1 MGKQVKGWSPP
12 SDDEI
17 IENSNKT
24 NLSSDEE
31 VKFQSWRLSLPK
43 NLQEDNE
50 NYDLRGAWK
59 AGLEPDEEGHLQSR
73 DPKSGLIL
81 KSPKHPTFHLTVKG
95 EEEAGYEIY
104 QSNGRYYSKHKQK
117 SKSTWQPPSDDE
129 IVNDG
134 SVKKKESTSTS
145 TSGSD
150 LTEPG
155 KPSAKK
161 ESTYTPTPEQ
171 QKQLSQ
177 IKIEKPK
184 DPEQARFQSDLKK
197 QDEQIAKDYVT
208 GNKDKAGVA
217 ESVKK
222 GAVGLVTDILPQAF
236 AQARAAGTRVEP
248 YTDKDLTDREAI
260 SDAANFLFRKNVSE
274 GKYLKALSIGDKE
287 AIEYIKE
294 QINKPEEYQA
304 QQIAEKIRLL
314 GVAQKEQ
321 QEFQEYTK
329 NVNKQ
334 LSDISTPSDVAG
346 YVGYTIGQAL
356 PQIGLSLMSGG
367 MSSYLQEYGEI
378 YDQQVQ
384 KIAEDKGISVD
395 EVVKQG
401 LDDPEAGQIAG
412 VLAAALDRVGVEAIF
427 KNFGKDALKN
437 ILKSGSKIQIAKQA
451 GINALKTS
459 GAESATEAGQSVIEQ
474 SGSSLGAGRSVSES
488 IQDISG
494 REVLES
500 AVAGGVSGLFMSGA
514 GSAVNTAS
522 KLTPEQAAKPATE
535 VIKEEVNTVNPD
547 DIQSLDAAAETI
559 QAKVDNDQ
567 KAQTTSTQTTPAGTE
582 VPEVAQ
588 EESVPVQAET
598 TSETQTVISNEPQ
611 ETVDSVSIGE
621 AKPEVEGQ
629 GEVRQGSEIVQE
641 TATTT
646 GQSAQ
651 QRPVLERNQDT
662 GLSESATSTA
672 SVTKESTPA
681 QESEELQAEQ
691 SAKSKTLKIAKRIL
705 DSDAS
710 DKIKEGIRSKGA
722 EYIPKKL
729 EVTDKEAKDLIDL
742 YGPDKSEALIRD
754 TKNDVTGDTRTA
766 LAAKLYEKY
775 KNDADST
782 SDPQEKQ
789 RLYNKAVD
797 IALVAADQ
805 AKEAGRAVNA
815 NKIWKLITSD
825 EDATVIALEKEN
837 KKVATQLIEPIQKQV
852 LKTKQQFDEEIRRL
866 IEQKVTE
873 GVEQRLKRAKLITSD
888 KKKAISDAFDSLKVK
903 DVKGTAND
911 IIRVVGASV
920 WNGSMEAVKRA
931 VLTGADIVNA
941 VQAGI
946 DYIRDNYQGDFNED
960 EFRNMVTP
968 QIEPLI
974 PKEEVKATD
983 VDETKIKTPKLKGK
997 KKKDF
1002 IQSAVDEYNKTGTIS
1017 DEKFEELYAKQI
1029 GYREY
1034 TDAERV
1040 QIRNI
1045 AKVITEAEK
1054 FEQEVKDNFTPE
1066 NIAKYKDLMAKA
1078 RKANQQ
1084 LQEFARQP
1092 SNIWDTLI
1100 TMMQG
1105 NLLTPLSIVTNV
1117 YSNAALQPLRFMS
1130 AAIGSGIDRS
1140 VSTLAK
1146 MGYLDEAYK
1155 NPTIDLKALQKGYF
1169 KGSWDGVLEG
1179 LMQLKEGQLP
1189 DEKNL
1194 REIQSSFSPTRAVKR
1209 WADSDRSLSQKIND
1223 YVEGTFGWPA
1233 EGMFRLLNL
1242 GDKPFRKAAE
1252 LAKAVEIAEQRKL
1265 EGNDRLKFLMFPDD
1279 TAKEQIKQAGDEAT
1293 FQQESKASKAVQNAI
1308 TWLLNSVESTPV
1320 IGGPAKVLLKSQVP
1334 FVKTPLN
1341 IVIETFDYAMPP
1353 VTLVRGISAIKNG
1366 EQRKGAVLIG
1376 KALTGAIIIGA
1387 AKSLF
1392 ELGLLSWE
1400 DDDDKKGRTIQYDT
1414 VPPNSLNVSALSRGL
1429 AGQGF
1434 EVKDDDTWVNYKKL
1448 GIIGILFD
1456 NYSNNYYKAKK
1467 EGEEMPGVLQDMFT
1481 SAPRVASSA
1490 LEQSFLKG
1498 TNSLLNAIQDG
1509 GGYDTQQW
1517 AIETTGAIS
1526 STVYPNTLSTIS
1538 KSSDE
1543 FLRDTYSRDFT
1554 DRLRDTYKA
1563 KMFMGESLPSKVNL
1577 WGEKVRGNPE
1587 GRNKFIYYLFDPT
1600 KFKNV
1605 DTDSYQYKLYDAW
1618 KTDNFNNDWLPSAPN
1633 RNLSYRGVKVK
1644 LSPKEFESLS
1654 IYIGKERARMVQAYV
1669 NTGWRYNNNERRV
1682 ERLREIY
1689 REGYERGK
1697 DKFLMNSGW
1706 NVLTPKKLEALN
1718 EKR

>member
-1 MGKQVKGWSPP
+1 MEEDELPILTKKKP
-12 SDDEI
+12 SQEQSSEPTTQGTEDE
-17 IENSNKT
+17 
-24 NLSSDEE
+24 
-31 VKFQSWRLSLPK
+31 LP
-43 NLQEDNE
+43 
-50 NYDLRGAWK
+50 
-59 AGLEPDEEGHLQSR
+59 
-73 DPKSGLIL
+73 IL
-81 KSPKHPTFHLTVKG
+81 
-95 EEEAGYEIY
+95 
-104 QSNGRYYSKHKQK
+104 
-117 SKSTWQPPSDDE
+117 
-129 IVNDG
+129 
-134 SVKKKESTSTS
+134 KKKESTSGS

-171 QKQLSQ
+171 QKQIGEL
-177 IKIEKPK
+177 KIQRPK
-184 DPEQARFQSDLKK
+184 DPEQVRFQSDLKK
-197 QDEQIAKDYVT
+197 QDEQTAKDYVT
-208 GNKDKAGVA
+208 GKKEKAGVA

-222 GAVGLVTDILPQAF
+222 GAVGLVTDLLPQAF

-248 YTDKDLTDREAI
+248 YTEKDVTDQKAI
-260 SDAANFLFRKNVSE
+260 SDAANFLFRKNIAE
-274 GKYLKALSIGDKE
+274 GKYMKALSIGDKE

-294 QINKPEEYQA
+294 QIGKPEEYQA

-314 GVAQKEQ
+314 NVAQKEQ

-334 LSDISTPSDVAG
+334 LSDISSPSDVAG

-384 KIAEDKGISVD
+384 KIAEDKGITVD
-395 EVVKQG
+395 EVVKQK
-401 LDDPEAGQIAG
+401 LDDPVAGQVAG
-412 VLAAALDRVGVEAIF
+412 TFAAALDRIGVEAIF
-427 KNFGKDALKN
+427 KNFGKEALKN
-437 ILKSGSKIQIAKQA
+437 ILKSGSKIQVAKQA

-459 GAESATEAGQSVIEQ
+459 AAEGATEGGQSVVEQ
-474 SGSSLGAGRSVSES
+474 AGSSLGAGRSTIESLQNVS
-488 IQDISG
+488 G
-494 REVLES
+494 KEVLES
-500 AVAGGVSGLFMSGA
+500 AAAGAVSGLFMSGS
-514 GSAVNTAS
+514 GSAINASTKLTAEQAS
-522 KLTPEQAAKPATE
+522 KPASD
-535 VIKEEVNTVNPD
+535 VIKDEVNTVNPD
-547 DIQSLDAAAETI
+547 DIQSLDNAAEVI

-567 KAQTTSTQTTPAGTE
+567 KTQDASTPAAATGTE
-582 VPEVAQ
+582 VSEAAK
-588 EESVPVQAET
+588 EESVPVQSQAATEA
-598 TSETQTVISNEPQ
+598 QTVISDGEQ
-611 ETVDSVSIGE
+611 ETSNITESGE
-621 AKPEVEGQ
+621 VQPQVEGPI
-629 GEVRQGSEIVQE
+629 EVGPTNQRSTTSQQIVE
-641 TATTT
+641 
-646 GQSAQ
+646 
-651 QRPVLERNQDT
+651 QRPNVERVSDT
-662 GLSESATSTA
+662 GLSEPTTSTTPVA
-672 SVTKESTPA
+672 EESTPA
-681 QESEELQAEQ
+681 QESKEIQAEQ
-691 SAKSKTLKIAKRIL
+691 PAKYKTPQIAKRIL
-705 DSDAS
+705 DSDAN
-710 DKIKEGIRSKGA
+710 DQIKEGIRTKGA
-722 EYIPKKL
+722 EYVPKKL
-729 EVTDKEAKDLIDL
+729 EVTDKEAKDLIEL
-742 YGPDKSEALIRD
+742 YGPDKSESLIRD
-754 TKNDVTGDTRTA
+754 TKNDITGDTRTT

-775 KNDADST
+775 KNDADNEKN
-782 SDPQEKQ
+782 PEEKQ

-797 IALVAADQ
+797 IALAAADQ

-825 EDATVIALEKEN
+825 EDVTVIALEKEN

-852 LKTKQQFDEEIRRL
+852 LKTKQQFDDEIRRL

-873 GVEQRLKRAKLITSD
+873 GVEQRLKRAKLITTE

-911 IIRVVGASV
+911 IIRVVGSAV
-920 WNGSMEAVKRA
+920 WNGSIEAVKRA
-931 VLTGADIVNA
+931 VLTGADIANA

-946 DYIRDNYQGDFNED
+946 DYIRDNHKGDFNED

-974 PKEEVKATD
+974 PKEELKVSD
-983 VDETKIKTPKLKGK
+983 IDEEKIKTPKLKGK
-997 KKKDF
+997 KKKDL
-1002 IQSAVDEYNKTGTIS
+1002 IQSVVDEYNKSGTIT
-1017 DEKFEELYAKQI
+1017 DDKFEELYAKQI

-1034 TDAERV
+1034 TDAERI

-1045 AKVITEAEK
+1045 ANIITEAEK

-1066 NIAKYKDLMAKA
+1066 NISKYKDLMKKA
-1078 RKANQQ
+1078 RKANQD

-1092 SNIWDTLI
+1092 ANIWDTLI

-1130 AAIGSGIDRS
+1130 AAIGSGIDKS
-1140 VSTLAK
+1140 VSTLSK
-1146 MGYLDEAYK
+1146 MGLLDESYK
-1155 NPTIDLKALQKGYF
+1155 NTTIDLKALQKGYF

-1189 DEKNL
+1189 DERNL
-1194 REIQSSFSPTRAVKR
+1194 REVQSSFSPTRAIKR
-1209 WADSDRSLSQKIND
+1209 WSDADRTLNQKIND
-1223 YVEGTFGWPA
+1223 YIEGTFGWPA
-1233 EGMFRLLNL
+1233 EGMFRLLNM

-1252 LAKAVEIAEQRKL
+1252 LAKAMEIAEQRKL
-1265 EGNDRLKFLMFPDD
+1265 DGDDRMKFLMFPDD
-1279 TAKEQIKQAGDEAT
+1279 TVKEQIKKAGDEAT
-1293 FQQESKASKAVQNAI
+1293 FQQESELSKKVQSAI
-1308 TWLLNSVESTPV
+1308 TWLLNSVEKTPV

-1353 VTLVRGISAIKNG
+1353 VTFFRGVNAISKG
-1366 EQRKGAVLIG
+1366 DQRRGSILIG
-1376 KALTGAIIIGA
+1376 KAITGTIILNV

-1392 ELGLLSWE
+1392 TIGLLSWE
-1400 DDDDKKGRTIQYDT
+1400 DDDDKKGRTVQYDT
-1414 VPPNSLNVSALSRGL
+1414 VPPNSLNVSALSRGM

-1434 EVKDDDTWVNYKKL
+1434 DVKDDDTWVNYKKL

-1456 NYSNNYYKAKK
+1456 NYSNNYYKSKK
-1467 EGEEMPGVLQDMFT
+1467 EGEAMPGIFQDMFT

-1498 TNSLLNAIQDG
+1498 TSTLLNAIQDG
-1509 GGYDTQQW
+1509 GGKETQQW
-1517 AIETTGAIS
+1517 AIETIGAVS

-1543 FLRDTYSRDFT
+1543 FIRETYNRDFT
-1554 DRLRDTYKA
+1554 DRMRDTYKA
-1563 KMFMGESLPSKVNL
+1563 KMFMGDGLPAKVNL
-1577 WGEKVRGNPE
+1577 WGEKVKGNPE
-1587 GRNKFIYYLFDPT
+1587 GRNKFVYYLFDPT

-1618 KTDNFNNDWLPSAPN
+1618 KTDNFNNDWLPSAPT

-1644 LSPKEFESLS
+1644 LTPKEFESLS
-1654 IYIGKERARMVQAYV
+1654 ISIGKERARMVQAYV
-1669 NTGWRYNNNERRV
+1669 NAGWRYNNNERRI